1 MDGITAARII
11 DSELASRGM
20 SKADFYVESGVS
32 SATLSQWRTGKYD
45 PTPDKLAKVEKCLG
59 ISFADYEKSDTIDSD
74 TADLLQSIR
83 ERQDL
88 RVLLHS
94 AKDVPASS
102 VYALISQIE
111 KMKEDEKRIDPAD

>member
-1 MDGITAARII
+1 MTQYEFCKAIGIQ
-11 DSELASRGM
+11 
-20 SKADFYVESGVS
+20 S
-32 SATLSQWRTGKYD
+32 SAMSAWRNGSTPKPQRITEIEKY
-45 PTPDKLAKVEKCLG
+45 LG
-59 ISFADYEKSDTIDSD
+59 ISFADYEKSDTIDSN

-88 RVLLHS
+88 RILLHA

-111 KMKEDEKRIDPAD
+111 KMKEESQ